1 MKKILLIVMMLV
13 MCVSSAC
20 FASDGSVLDAEA
32 KMVDQFLNASSY
44 KNVSSI
50 LSADMK
56 ANFDETKFNEYKA
69 FDETKFNEYRASI
82 TNDLGAYKEKQLVN
96 LIKRPGVDRVVYGA
110 GFEKGQ
116 VMMVIAD
123 FAVDSKEKPLL
134 LNIAIVPPQ
143 PANEEGNAEQ
153 K

>member
-20 FASDGSVLDAEA
+20 FASDGSVLDAEG

-50 LSADMK
+50 LSNGLK
-56 ANFDETKFNEYKA
+56 EKFDEKA
-69 FDETKFNEYRASI
+69 FIEFKAGIDKE
-82 TNDLGAYKEKQLVN
+82 LGKATDKQLVVVN
-96 LIKRPGVDRVVYGA
+96 KFPQNDRLIYGVQ
-110 GFEKGQ
+110 FEKGP
-116 VMMVIAD
+116 VMRLIVE
-123 FAVDSKEKPLL
+123 FELNGEKPLL
-134 LNIAIVPPQ
+134 AGFVLDQPQ
-143 PANEEGNAEQ
+143 PAGEQGKEEQ

>member
-1 MKKILLIVMMLV
+1 MKKFLLIVMMLV
-13 MCVSSAC
+13 MCATSVC

-32 KMVDQFLNASSY
+32 KMVDQFLSASSY
-44 KNVSSI
+44 GNVSEI

-56 ANFDETKFNEYKA
+56 ANFDEAKFNEYKA
-69 FDETKFNEYRASI
+69 SI
-82 TNDLGAYKEKQLVN
+82 NKDLGAYKEKQLVN
-96 LIKRPGVDRVVYGA
+96 VIKRPGIDRLVYGA
-110 GFEKGQ
+110 GFDGGK

-123 FAVDSKEKPLL
+123 FAVNNEKPLL

-143 PANEEGNAEQ
+143 PAKAEGSEEQ

>member
-32 KMVDQFLNASSY
+32 KIVDQFLNASSY

-69 FDETKFNEYRASI
+69 SI
-82 TNDLGAYKEKQLVN
+82 TNDLGAYKE
-96 LIKRPGVDRVVYGA
+96 VYGA

>member
-1 MKKILLIVMMLV
+1 MRKL
-13 MCVSSAC
+13 
-20 FASDGSVLDAEA
+20 
-32 KMVDQFLNASSY
+32 MVDQFLNASSY

-50 LSADMK
+50 LSDDMK

-69 FDETKFNEYRASI
+69 SI
-82 TNDLGAYKEKQLVN
+82 TKDLGAFKEKQLVN
-96 LIKRPGVDRVVYGA
+96 VIKRPGVDRLVYGA
-110 GFEKGQ
+110 GFDGGK

-123 FAVDSKEKPLL
+123 FAVNNEKPLL

-143 PANEEGNAEQ
+143 PPKDQAQEDQN

>member
-1 MKKILLIVMMLV
+1 MKKILLMVMMLV

-32 KMVDQFLNASSY
+32 KIVDQFLNASSY

-50 LSADMK
+50 LSDDMK
-56 ANFDETKFNEYKA
+56 ANFDEAKFNEYKA
-69 FDETKFNEYRASI
+69 SI
-82 TNDLGAYKEKQLVN
+82 TKDLGNYKEKQLVN
-96 LIKRPGVDRVVYGA
+96 LIKRPGVDRLVYGA
-110 GFEKGQ
+110 GFDSNK

-123 FAVDSKEKPLL
+123 FAVTNEKPLL

-143 PANEEGNAEQ
+143 PAGEQGKEEQ